1 MDERYETFESV
12 EERLQA
18 IADEVAR
25 EDLSLDE
32 ALELYEEAAQL
43 ARHACTLSEEGI
55 KALYPPEEPEG
66 DEAQGQAADDAEGQ
80 GAAEGEGR
88 GAGQE
93 PLDDSMPAAG
103 AMADSPFAADPAS
116 AE

>member
-66 DEAQGQAADDAEGQ
+66 DEAQGQAADDAEG
-80 GAAEGEGR
+80 R

-103 AMADSPFAADPAS
+103 AMADSPLAAGPAS

>member
-66 DEAQGQAADDAEGQ
+66 DEVQGQAADDAEGQ
-80 GAAEGEGR
+80 